1 MRTLK
6 HFITAICLLLCG
18 TLNAQLAIDPVKR
31 VYKIGGSSEIFISY
45 SDGTHAGHGVLDVPE
60 DLKSISSVE
69 ESWQTGHLDNRKTAS
84 ATGDFNGDGA
94 GNVVTVTAND
104 EGGIRIS
111 IPLIG
116 DDLKNNGT
124 KEYDISLNEQDYT
137 RIRVISGN
145 FADNPQD
152 EFAICYDLPGGLVI
166 KLFKTDSDL
175 NIEQIASF
183 EGIARYDSNFDI
195 ASGDL
200 NGDGIKEIV
209 MVVNRA
215 LPNFEGFGNNFD
227 VKVTSTYD
235 LYVMTYN
242 QSAGGLSIVRESKEI
257 KLENLATEHGQS
269 TGMLPWTHYADRPR
283 VINEMRLACGGLNN
297 NGNDDIAI
305 GWSYYYCYFR
315 DRKCLNYHWFTGQC
329 TSWSP
334 YTYYYIN
341 VTFINTFIITGEDK
355 YNMTGEAFE
364 NHQNISLPFNVMGTR
379 APTTNQH
386 IAMTLKAEQM
396 NNLGRAVVL
405 ANNASS
411 IHLFGMD
418 DNDGLR
424 VISQVEP
431 ASGQH
436 LNIQGNEAFAVG
448 DLNPDTTAMNFNK
461 EVIILGSDKTAVQQ
475 LSNRF
480 NAKVSIT
487 IAEIDKITAGEIS
500 FKPAASAIDFPFHNS
515 ENIEL
520 SAFLAGDFD
529 LSDAEVFFVGTP
541 VITLVENLLQP
552 IVILN
557 SPPVH
562 FDVFGGEVFDLCN
575 AYTGG
580 TPPFHAKY
588 ITKTTGGNTT
598 SITVD
603 KGYGISSDFRAY
615 AMSGGTGFEASVQAN
630 WEKGSSFYRANTQI
644 KTIEE
649 EKTIY
654 TEDFVLRSS
663 MNYNYYKYPVYDRH
677 GEKLGDI
684 AVLNPVSPNFIF
696 AWESANDWTHPSY
709 VFNHEPGNILS
720 YKQSIKSQ
728 DFSTSP
734 SPFIPHIYNNVPVHH
749 TGDGSFKFTF
759 DKISSGEDSYSLSGG
774 VGASLFTKIGIETT
788 GQLSLT
794 PLGIGGSVA
803 SDVRIGVSSEIS
815 AYYHNSTLS
824 THSTELRNTFQV
836 EGTIGR
842 LAQRFDATAR
852 YNITPYIY
860 RSQSGA
866 LVLDYMVS
874 IPENMSWWKPYRDN
888 FDLAFILPWRYAT
901 EKGSENV
908 TVSRKQKTTDIQ
920 FYPPIAR
927 AGDTVV
933 IIARVHNFSLKTF
946 DDILKV
952 DFYLGDPADG
962 GVKLTDINGVT
973 GSSRPSTM
981 IYGATDAIHDR
992 EEYLTFIW
1000 EIPDTVSCSPRIYG
1014 VIDPENV
1021 YTEIHKNNNVGWNML
1036 NIYDCQDCKY
1046 AETITHAEKIHA
1058 EQPKFIAY
1066 PNPFSSHCQIRF
1078 SLPRPENVQI
1088 DLYNLTGHKVA
1099 IVTSQWYDSGE
1110 HEVGLNAENLA
1121 TGVYILRISAGSYSE
1136 VSRLVLVR

>member
-1 MRTLK
+1 MKTMK
-6 HFITAICLLLCG
+6 HFITATCLLLCC
-18 TLNAQLAIDPVKR
+18 TINAQLAIDPVKR
-31 VYKIGGSSEIFISY
+31 VYKIGGSSEIFISH
-45 SDGTHAGHGVLDVPE
+45 SDGTHARHGVLD
-60 DLKSISSVE
+60 ISTALDNITGAE
-69 ESWQTGHLDNRKTAS
+69 EPQIRHLDRMKTAS

-116 DDLKNNGT
+116 DDLKISEI
-124 KEYDISLNEQDYT
+124 KEYDLTEQIHT
-137 RIRVISGN
+137 RVRIISGN
-145 FADNPQD
+145 FDGDQQD
-152 EFAICYDLPGGLVI
+152 EFAICYDLPDGTMTI
-166 KLFKTDSDL
+166 ALFKTDSEL
-175 NIEQIASF
+175 NIEQLASF
-183 EGIARYDSNFDI
+183 KGDISYIFLIGAGTGGIGAGTSYYDSNFDI
-195 ASGDL
+195 AAGDMD
-200 NGDGIKEIV
+200 GDGIDEIV
-209 MVVNRA
+209 MVRNKR
-215 LPNFEGFGNNFD
+215 LPDWQNNPKAFL
-227 VKVTSTYD
+227 SRYD
-235 LYVMTYN
+235 LYILKYDPD
-242 QSAGGLSIVRESKEI
+242 A
-257 KLENLATEHGQS
+257 ENLTIHKKSENLLTENKVDATFYS
-269 TGMLPWTHYADRPR
+269 NMTS
-283 VINEMRLACGGLNN
+283 VINEMRIACGDLNN
-297 NGNDDIAI
+297 DGRDEVVV
-305 GWSYYYCYFR
+305 GWSFYYSHYREEYCTNYFM
-315 DRKCLNYHWFTGQC
+315 GIC
-329 TSWSP
+329 TSHAWR
-334 YTYYYIN
+334 YYFQN
-341 VTFINTFIITGEDK
+341 MTFLNTFKLSGDGFDQTTF
-355 YNMTGEAFE
+355 ME
-364 NHQNISLPFNVMGTR
+364 NFQNISLPRNSMGTTKGTAR
-379 APTTNQH
+379 QH
-386 IAMTLKAEQM
+386 IAMTLKCEQIHPP
-396 NNLGRAVVL
+396 GRAVVL
-405 ANNASS
+405 VNCAEW
-411 IHLFGMD
+411 IHVFRKDG
-418 DNDGLR
+418 NDMLQKI
-424 VISQVEP
+424 VKVEP
-431 ASGQH
+431 LSGHH
-436 LNIQGNEAFAVG
+436 LNIQGNEAFAVA
-448 DLNPDTTAMNFNK
+448 DLNPDTAALDFTK
-461 EVIILGSDKTAVQQ
+461 EVIMLQSDRTPRQQ
-475 LSNRF
+475 LDIRYNGKTSM
-480 NAKVSIT
+480 A
-487 IAEIDKITAGEIS
+487 IASMGGIHADIIKTGPALDLPFIS
-500 FKPAASAIDFPFHNS
+500 A
-515 ENIEL
+515 ENIEV
-520 SAFLAGDFD
+520 STFLAGDFD

-663 MNYNYYKYPVYDRH
+663 MNYNYYKYPVYDRN

-788 GQLSLT
+788 AQLSLT
-794 PLGIGGSVA
+794 YMGIGGSLA

-908 TVSRKQKTTDIQ
+908 TVSRKQKTSDIQ

-1058 EQPKFIAY
+1058 GQPKFIAY

-1136 VSRLVLVR
+1136 VTRLMLVR